1 MRVFVNTREV
11 GWGNCILLVF
21 PQILWV
27 VYNKFDEPM
36 MFWRLV
42 LVNGKYE

>member
-1 MRVFVNTREV
+1 MSNAINEIRFPF
-11 GWGNCILLVF
+11 ILLVF
-21 PQILWV
+21 PQVLWV
-27 VYNKFDEPM
+27 VYNKLDEPM